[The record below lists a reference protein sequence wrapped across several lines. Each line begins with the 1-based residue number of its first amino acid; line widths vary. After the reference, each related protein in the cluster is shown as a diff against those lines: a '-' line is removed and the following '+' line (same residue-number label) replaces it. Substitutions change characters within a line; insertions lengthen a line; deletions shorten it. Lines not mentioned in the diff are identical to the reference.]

1 MLELLEI
8 FGVSMDRGL
17 CGVYLKNELP
27 HHHEPNVAHQSLV
40 IIFSMFFPL
49 CKPSFVKN
57 GRRSQPDWF
66 EVRTLARSCHN
77 HGPKLFHTAGCTKV
91 SLE

>member
-40 IIFSMFFPL
+40 IIFSMFFSALQTQL
-49 CKPSFVKN
+49 CQ
-57 GRRSQPDWF
+57 RRSPITARL
-66 EVRTLARSCHN
+66 VRSANTGEIMS
-77 HGPKLFHTAGCTKV
+77 
-91 SLE
+91 

>member
-27 HHHEPNVAHQSLV
+27 HHHEPNVAHESSNH
-40 IIFSMFFPL
+40 IFHVFSALQTQL
-49 CKPSFVKN
+49 CQ
-57 GRRSQPDWF
+57 RRSPITDRL
-66 EVRTLARSCHN
+66 VRSANTGEIML
-77 HGPKLFHTAGCTKV
+77 
-91 SLE
+91 